1 MSASKKPTKQRGL
14 GRGLSALM
22 SDVAP
27 ALEDERQGEPES
39 GAPAPAAAAGDAATP
54 SPAATGAAATGVT
67 ATGAATGMVTV
78 SIHTLARNPDQPRLR
93 FDKDRLAEL
102 ANSLKERGVLQPI
115 LVRPLTGTSSGTK
128 ADYQIVAG
136 ERRYQAALLAK
147 IDRVPVIVRELTDR
161 DVLEI
166 GVIENVQRANLN
178 PMEEARA
185 YAKLATEFGRKHDEI
200 ATAIGKSRPYVSN
213 AIRLT
218 QLPARAQDHIL
229 DGTLT
234 AGHARAI
241 LGADDPAALTD
252 AIVSRGLSVREAENQ
267 AKPSKRRRKTVKS
280 AELRELERR
289 LEEALGAEATLTETR
304 GGRLTLKLVFA
315 REERADEVIETL
327 LG

>member
-1 MSASKKPTKQRGL
+1 MSGGKKPAKQRGL

-27 ALEDERQGEPES
+27 VLEDELDTPTAAPETS
-39 GAPAPAAAAGDAATP
+39 AT
-54 SPAATGAAATGVT
+54 TTT
-67 ATGAATGMVTV
+67 TGMVTV
-78 SIHTLARNPDQPRLR
+78 PVHTLTRNPDQPRLR

-102 ANSLKERGVLQPI
+102 ASSLKERGVLQPI
-115 LVRPLTGTSSGTK
+115 LVRPISGGK
-128 ADYQIVAG
+128 ANYQIVAG

-147 IDRVPVIVRELTDR
+147 IARVPVIVRELSDQ

-229 DGTLT
+229 DGKIT

-241 LGADDPAALTD
+241 LAADDPAALTD
-252 AIVSRGLSVREAENQ
+252 AIVSRGLSVREAESQ
-267 AKPSKRRRKTVKS
+267 AKPGKRRRKTVKS

-315 REERADEVIETL
+315 REERADEVIENL